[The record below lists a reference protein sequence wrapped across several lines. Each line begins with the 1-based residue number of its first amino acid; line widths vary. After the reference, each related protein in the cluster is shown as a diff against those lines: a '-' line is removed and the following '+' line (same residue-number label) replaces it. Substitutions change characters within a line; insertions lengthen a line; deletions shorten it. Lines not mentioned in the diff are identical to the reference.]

1 MPRRL
6 YSCTPTRL
14 STWLDCPRRYRMT
27 YLDRPAP
34 PKGPPWAHNSLG
46 ASVHNALAGWWRL
59 PRRQRDP
66 AAAGRLLTDGWITE
80 GYADQAQ
87 SDACLHW
94 AREIVE
100 RYTAGLDP
108 AAEPAGVE
116 RTVATRTEV
125 IALSGRI
132 DRLDRRPAGPGAG
145 PGHRTG
151 GGRLQDRAAPAD
163 HRRRPQL
170 TGPGAVRAGRGPGA
184 AAALLPGGAAPGHA
198 GHGDRLDAHAGVAA
212 AAPVPGRGHRRGVRR
227 GGRELPGRPGR
238 ARPGVPAADRAGL
251 RLV

>member
-1 MPRRL
+1 MEQLGFEGMPRRL
-6 YSCTPTRL
+6 YQCTPTRL

-34 PKGPPWAHNSLG
+34 VKGPPWAHNSLG

-59 PRRQRDP
+59 PLPQRDP
-66 AAAGRLLTDGWITE
+66 AAAGRLLTSGWITE

-132 DRLDRRPAGPGAG
+132 ES
-145 PGHRTG
+145 TG
-151 GGRLQDRAAPAD
+151 
-163 HRRRPQL
+163 
-170 TGPGAVRAGRGPGA
+170 
-184 AAALLPGGAAPGHA
+184 
-198 GHGDRLDAHAGVAA
+198 
-212 AAPVPGRGHRRGVRR
+212 
-227 GGRELPGRPGR
+227 
-238 ARPGVPAADRAGL
+238 
-251 RLV
+251 